1 VHSEKPLSAIVNE
14 TVQFVATRAAMLMA
28 EMQEKSQSI
37 KLAIPG
43 LVVAVAFLLAGWLS
57 LTFGLIALL
66 HGLFLPSIYAW
77 LWAGLIVGAV
87 YMVVG
92 LVIGRTALEK
102 LKATSLI
109 PERTL
114 TVLKQD
120 QVWIQNEAR
129 AA

>member
-1 VHSEKPLSAIVNE
+1 MHSEKPLSAIVNE

-37 KLAIPG
+37 KLVIPG

-87 YMVVG
+87 YMVIG

>member
-37 KLAIPG
+37 KLVIPG

-87 YMVVG
+87 YMVIG

>member
-1 VHSEKPLSAIVNE
+1 VNE

-28 EMQEKSQSI
+28 EMHEKSQTI

-43 LVVAVAFLLAGWLS
+43 LCVAVAFLLAGWLS

-66 HGLFLPSIYAW
+66 HSLFLPSIYAW

>member
-1 VHSEKPLSAIVNE
+1 
-14 TVQFVATRAAMLMA
+14 
-28 EMQEKSQSI
+28 
-37 KLAIPG
+37 
-43 LVVAVAFLLAGWLS
+43 
-57 LTFGLIALL
+57 
-66 HGLFLPSIYAW
+66 
-77 LWAGLIVGAV
+77 
-87 YMVVG
+87 MVVG

>member
-87 YMVVG
+87 YMVIG

>member
-1 VHSEKPLSAIVNE
+1 MHSEKPLSAIVNE

-28 EMQEKSQSI
+28 EMHEKSQTI

-43 LVVAVAFLLAGWLS
+43 LCVAVAFLLAGWLS

-66 HGLFLPSIYAW
+66 HSLFLPSIYAW

>member
-1 VHSEKPLSAIVNE
+1 VHSEKPLTAIVNE
-14 TVQFVATRAAMLMA
+14 SVQFVATRAAMLMA
-28 EMQEKSQSI
+28 EMHEKSQSI

-43 LVVAVAFLLAGWLS
+43 LCVAVAFLLAGWLS

-66 HGLFLPSIYAW
+66 HSLFLPSLYAW

-87 YMVVG
+87 YMVIGV
-92 LVIGRTALEK
+92 VIGRTALEK

>member
-1 VHSEKPLSAIVNE
+1 MHSEKPLSAIVNE

-87 YMVVG
+87 YMVIGV
-92 LVIGRTALEK
+92 VIGRTALKK